1 MACHHCNSYT
11 DTVHQSRTKL
21 VRDLSIFGRLVYLK
35 VPRRQ
40 FYCGECKKFPTESLT
55 KAKSSPKANK

>member
-1 MACHHCNSYT
+1 M
-11 DTVHQSRTKL
+11 
-21 VRDLSIFGRLVYLK
+21 RDLSIFGRLVYLK